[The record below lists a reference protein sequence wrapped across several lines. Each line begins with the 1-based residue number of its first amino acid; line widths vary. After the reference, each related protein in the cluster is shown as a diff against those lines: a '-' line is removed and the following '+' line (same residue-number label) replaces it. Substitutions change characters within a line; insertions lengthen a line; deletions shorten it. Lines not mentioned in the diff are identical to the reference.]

1 MGSLLRFTLFKVQ
14 VTVGGSFLVMAA
26 LLGFLGRRQP
36 AQIAIWVAIVFFSI
50 LIHEY
55 GHALTARSMGARVAI
70 ELNGL
75 GGLTRWTVEEPFGPG
90 RRALVAAAGSAV
102 GVAFGGM
109 VWLVASRFGP
119 YSEMAAFV
127 INNLIWVNLFWGL
140 LNWLP
145 IRPLDGGHLLQSLL
159 QKIAP
164 NRAEVI
170 SRLVFT
176 LTAGGAL
183 IWAVQ
188 ARLIFIA
195 VLAGWMLL
203 IELTPRRPQSP
214 PTSPIPEFSYDDGD
228 EPDGDLA
235 GRLDPLQRPS
245 HGVDQE
251 VDLGFGHHGGEGGR
265 SSVDHQEPVL
275 EQSLEEDTEE

>member
-36 AQIAIWVAIVFFSI
+36 VQIAMWVAIVFFSI

-55 GHALTARSMGARVAI
+55 GHALTARSMGATVAI

-75 GGLTRWTVEEPFGPG
+75 GGLTRWSVQETFGPG

-102 GVAFGGM
+102 GVAFGGL

-176 LTAGGAL
+176 VTAAGAL

-188 ARLIFIA
+188 ARLLFIA

-203 IELTPRRPQSP
+203 IELTPRRPQSA
-214 PTSPIPEFSYDDGD
+214 PTASIPEFSYDDGD
-228 EPDGDLA
+228 RDLT
-235 GRLDPLQRPS
+235 GRLDPLQPPS
-245 HGVDQE
+245 HTGNQE
-251 VDLGFGHHGGEGGR
+251 VDLGVGHHGGDGGR
-265 SSVDHQEPVL
+265 GGVDHQEPVL